1 MRFEAVIFDM
11 DGVLIDSEME
21 YIRLWKKLYHLK
33 QIPMEEKDL
42 YFLAGSAH
50 HVEID
55 LFAEKMG
62 ISAKEAE
69 KIRTAFFKRHP
80 VDYKRIKKYYVDE
93 ILTSFSRAGMK
104 IALAS
109 SSTFANIDTVL
120 KQCGIDTYFSPIIS
134 GEMFEKTKPDPEIYL
149 ETIRRLDL
157 EKEKIA
163 VIEDSSYGI
172 AAAKA
177 AGLYTIAI
185 EDPIL
190 HFDNSNADAVAKD
203 LFEAER
209 MIIC

>member
-1 MRFEAVIFDM
+1 
-11 DGVLIDSEME
+11 
-21 YIRLWKKLYHLK
+21 
-33 QIPMEEKDL
+33 
-42 YFLAGSAH
+42 
-50 HVEID
+50 
-55 LFAEKMG
+55 
-62 ISAKEAE
+62 
-69 KIRTAFFKRHP
+69 
-80 VDYKRIKKYYVDE
+80 
-93 ILTSFSRAGMK
+93 
-104 IALAS
+104 
-109 SSTFANIDTVL
+109 
-120 KQCGIDTYFSPIIS
+120 
-134 GEMFEKTKPDPEIYL
+134 MFEKTKPDPEIYL